1 MLSDDMK
8 QRVRTMTTCLLY
20 IVYFYGLGYIAR
32 YFSEAVNKKYT
43 GCKLKFNIGVTHV
56 LSSVFMHVYAQH
68 FVSCNSN

>member
-20 IVYFYGLGYIAR
+20 IVYFYELGYIAG

-56 LSSVFMHVYAQH
+56 LSSVFYACVCSAFCFLQ
-68 FVSCNSN
+68 